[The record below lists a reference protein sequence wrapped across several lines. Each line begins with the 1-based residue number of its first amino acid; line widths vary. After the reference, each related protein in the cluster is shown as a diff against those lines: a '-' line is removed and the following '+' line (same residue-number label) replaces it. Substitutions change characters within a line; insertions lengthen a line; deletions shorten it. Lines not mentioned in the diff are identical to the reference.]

1 MNMDASDRL
10 NDLDK
15 RFVKIYEAARADVV
29 ERQQLRVLIV
39 IDDDRLLLYRHGY
52 PAQTF
57 PGLQPPLY
65 TKLKT
70 LGHTPLAVFCLLGG
84 APEGPLDDSLMSRIT
99 DYRAALASCA
109 QDLDTSQEP
118 RTGVLRQPS
127 PLYAK
132 VMRFLD
138 GLAASREHSHAALA
152 AFAGDVG
159 ADIGPLLAAAARAQ
173 LDSCDAL
180 VRRIRRDLLSREEW
194 RELRVLVLG
203 PYMARQG
210 DLFLQYF
217 AKLLDT
223 PMQGDKRLVY
233 YDGDDLVGA
242 FDRLGTVMLDA
253 MASHAIFGDR
263 SRLHRDVLADGTARY
278 LEALVATHR
287 EADQP
292 LDASRR

>member
-1 MNMDASDRL
+1 MNMDAGDRL
-10 NDLDK
+10 SDLDR
-15 RFVKIYEAARADVV
+15 RFVKIYEAARANIVA
-29 ERQQLRVLIV
+29 RQQLRALIV
-39 IDDDRLLLYRHGY
+39 IDDDRLLLYRHGH

-70 LGHTPLAVFCLLGG
+70 LGHTPLALFCLLGG
-84 APEGPLDDSLMSRIT
+84 APEGPLDDSLMSGIA

-109 QDLDTSQEP
+109 QDLDTSEEA
-118 RTGVLRQPS
+118 RTGVLPQPS

-132 VMRFLD
+132 VMKFLD
-138 GLAASREHSHAALA
+138 RLAASREHSRAALA

-173 LDSCDAL
+173 LDACDAL
-180 VRRIRRDLLSREEW
+180 VTHIRRELLSAEEW

-210 DLFLQYF
+210 ELFLQYF
-217 AKLLDT
+217 SKLLDT

-233 YDGDDLVGA
+233 YDGDDIAGA

-253 MASHAIFGDR
+253 TASHAIFGDR
-263 SRLHRDVLADGTARY
+263 ARLHRDVLADETTHY
-278 LEALVATHR
+278 LEGLAAAHR
-287 EADQP
+287 EAGRN
-292 LDASRR
+292 LGAS